1 MIEWEASYKE
11 LNESRLNGD
20 ILKIAGAE
28 LTRGEAARIYENNL
42 FIVNGRGVWQV
53 LYSTA
58 QRTYY
63 GQNIIRQSGLT
74 KRGRFHVMDAA
85 AVNRLIGAAV
95 VWEN

>member
-1 MIEWEASYKE
+1 MIEWKASYKE
-11 LNESRLNGD
+11 LNEAQLNGD

-53 LYSTA
+53 HYSNA
-58 QRTYY
+58 QQTFY
-63 GQNIIRQSGLT
+63 GQNIIRRSGLT
-74 KRGRFHVMDAA
+74 KRGRFHVMDGK

>member
-1 MIEWEASYKE
+1 MIEWEASCKE
-11 LNESRLNGD
+11 LNEAQLNGN

-63 GQNIIRQSGLT
+63 GQNVIRQSGLT

-85 AVNRLIGAAV
+85 AVNRLVGAAV
-95 VWEN
+95 VWES

>member
-11 LNESRLNGD
+11 LNEAQLNGD

-28 LTRGEAARIYENNL
+28 FTRDEAMRIYQNNL

-74 KRGRFHVMDAA
+74 KRGRFHVMDGK

>member
-1 MIEWEASYKE
+1 MIQWESSF
-11 LNESRLNGD
+11 NEIHEARRNGD

-63 GQNIIRQSGLT
+63 AQNIIRQSGLT
-74 KRGRFHVMDAA
+74 KRGRFHVMDAKE
-85 AVNRLIGAAV
+85 VNRLIGATV

>member
-1 MIEWEASYKE
+1 MIEWEASF
-11 LNESRLNGD
+11 NEIHEARRNGD

-28 LTRGEAARIYENNL
+28 FTRDEAMRIYQNNL

-63 GQNIIRQSGLT
+63 GQNIIRRSGLT

-85 AVNRLIGAAV
+85 EVNRLVGAAV

>member
-11 LNESRLNGD
+11 LNEAQLNGD

-28 LTRGEAARIYENNL
+28 FTRDEAMRIYQNNL

-63 GQNIIRQSGLT
+63 GQKHYT
-74 KRGRFHVMDAA
+74 PKRLDEARALPRYGC
-85 AVNRLIGAAV
+85 GGSK
-95 VWEN
+95 

>member
-1 MIEWEASYKE
+1 MIDWKASYKE
-11 LNESRLNGD
+11 LNEAQLNGD

-28 LTRGEAARIYENNL
+28 LTRCEAARIYENNL

-63 GQNIIRQSGLT
+63 GQNIIRRSGLT
-74 KRGRFHVMDAA
+74 KRGRFHVMEAKE
-85 AVNRLIGAAV
+85 VNRLVGAAV

>member
-1 MIEWEASYKE
+1 MIEWKASYKE
-11 LNESRLNGD
+11 LNEAQLNGD

-28 LTRGEAARIYENNL
+28 FTRDEAMRIYQNNL

-53 LYSTA
+53 HYSTA

-63 GQNIIRQSGLT
+63 GQNIIRRSGLT

-85 AVNRLIGAAV
+85 EVNRLIGAAV

>member
-11 LNESRLNGD
+11 LNKARLNGD
-20 ILKIAGAE
+20 IIKIAGVE
-28 LTRGEAARIYENNL
+28 LTRGEAERIYDNNL

-53 LYSTA
+53 LYSNA
-58 QRTYY
+58 QAMFY

-74 KRGRFHVMDAA
+74 KRGRFHVMDAE
-85 AVNRLIGAAV
+85 AVNHLFGAAV